1 MNGTKFKAISAG
13 FGHSIALDESD
24 SLWTWGNNGNGQLG
38 NGTTTN
44 SLVPIQIKNGTKFKA
59 ISAGSNHSLV
69 IDENDE
75 LWGFGY
81 IESGVTKKNNS
92 AVINTPIKVNFNN

>member
-13 FGHSIALDESD
+13 FGYSIAIDESGN
-24 SLWTWGNNGNGQLG
+24 LWTWGENNCGQLG
-38 NGTTTN
+38 NNSTTN

-59 ISAGSNHSLV
+59 ISAGSNHSLA
-69 IDENDE
+69 IDVNDE

-81 IESGVTKKNNS
+81 IGSGVTKNNS
-92 AVINTPIKVNFNN
+92 AVINTPIKVNFNF